1 MTLFKLYKE
10 LCEFV
15 RDEKIYK
22 SSELKGV
29 DINNRL
35 IIVLK
40 RYNAEEIEDELR
52 CVSRIYFKLINSI
65 DKDII
70 DYKLEIIK
78 LLICKNKSKS
88 EIDLNTIISVIY
100 INHYSDNYDDEKIIL
115 DVLKSLFKSDYSKYS
130 R

>member
-40 RYNAEEIEDELR
+40 HYNAEEIEDELR

-70 DYKLEIIK
+70 DYKLE
-78 LLICKNKSKS
+78 KNNFNIPNK
-88 EIDLNTIISVIY
+88 E
-100 INHYSDNYDDEKIIL
+100 E
-115 DVLKSLFKSDYSKYS
+115 
-130 R
+130 